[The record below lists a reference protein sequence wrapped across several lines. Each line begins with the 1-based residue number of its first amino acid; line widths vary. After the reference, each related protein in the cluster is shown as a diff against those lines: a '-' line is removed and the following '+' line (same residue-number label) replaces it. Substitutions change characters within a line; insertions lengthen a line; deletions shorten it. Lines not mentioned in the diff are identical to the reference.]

1 MSKLVNETVEYL
13 NSTTLAE
20 NVHLNKLKK
29 DGLGELSSDKFIKSL
44 LQSLEKLGIKKVSG
58 EVEDVDGEEEERIN
72 IDLKNG
78 MSIYIEL
85 PPYEDEFTFEI
96 LDGQK
101 TVKSSTIP
109 MNSSTSVKPFIKLIE
124 KR

>member
-29 DGLGELSSDKFIKSL
+29 DGLRELSSDKFIKSL